1 MSKDVSPSRLRSVK
15 AVAKTEVEDELASM
29 QGTADLEEM
38 SQQLVDR
45 PLQDVC
51 EHEVNETNSQTR
63 IRTRTLPP
71 AAIKASVSLS
81 TVASASHFEGE

>member
-1 MSKDVSPSRLRSVK
+1 MSKDVSPSRSRSVK

-45 PLQDVC
+45 PLQDVFK
-51 EHEVNETNSQTR
+51 HAVIETNSQTR
-63 IRTRTLPP
+63 IRTRTPPP

-81 TVASASHFEGE
+81 TVPPTRHFEGK